1 MKQADIDRQ
10 IKALDKAK
18 QTILV
23 LWERYQARDKMVN
36 DLENE
41 IYNLKCKKSCKSK
54 KIFLKFCGMPFK
66 IVVQYSKM

>member
-54 KIFLKFCGMPFK
+54 K
-66 IVVQYSKM
+66 YS